1 MQGCPTTLGGNRK
14 SGEVVE
20 RIPLRDKRLKPRLI
34 GTGGAIVQGIE
45 KETGCRLKLEDNL
58 TMGNGAFFVKITG
71 PDRVTVNKAM
81 ACVNKL
87 VDQVEDEWKQQAGT
101 RKSQGRER
109 ERGAGTYQGGNN
121 NNHAPANPII
131 SSQMQLISAQRHP
144 HENNTIPG
152 RRGDGLTSPP
162 LDEEKRTIEHIAS
175 QLEARRQWKA
185 VSGSSQQS
193 SLNGSYKE
201 GKSSP

>member
-14 SGEVVE
+14 AGEVVE

-34 GTGGAIVQGIE
+34 GTGGSIVQGIE

-58 TMGNGAFFVKITG
+58 SVGNGAFYVKITG
-71 PDRVTVNKAM
+71 PDRMTVNKAM

-87 VDQVEDEWKQQAGT
+87 VDQVEDEWKQQAGA
-101 RKSQGRER
+101 RKSQGRDR
-109 ERGAGTYQGGNN
+109 ERGERAGTYQGGN
-121 NNHAPANPII
+121 AAGNPII
-131 SSQMQLISAQRHP
+131 SAQMQLVSVQRHP
-144 HENNTIPG
+144 HENSPLGGPG
-152 RRGDGLTSPP
+152 RRGDLTTPP

-193 SLNGSYKE
+193 LNGSYKE

>member
-58 TMGNGAFFVKITG
+58 TVGNGAFFVKITG

-81 ACVNKL
+81 TCVNKL

-101 RKSQGRER
+101 RKSQGRDR
-109 ERGAGTYQGGNN
+109 ERGGAGTYQGGNN
-121 NNHAPANPII
+121 APGNPII

-144 HENNTIPG
+144 HENNTLGGPG
-152 RRGDGLTSPP
+152 RRGDLTSPP

-185 VSGSSQQS
+185 VSGSSQP